1 LVAEEIRQNHTVMK
15 TKSAIDQVKEFTPRT
30 LKEIVHGR
38 AKTLRPLASL
48 KSEWLALSHP
58 RATSDKQRVMF
69 PAGFKVSSSHN
80 RNEDAP
86 VKQSRRRLGSRSPRT

>member
-1 LVAEEIRQNHTVMK
+1 LVAEEVRQNHTVMK
-15 TKSAIDQVKEFTPRT
+15 TKSAIDQVKEFTPRS

-38 AKTLRPLASL
+38 AKTLRLGASV
-48 KSEWLALSHP
+48 
-58 RATSDKQRVMF
+58 VML

-86 VKQSRRRLGSRSPRT
+86 IGRLRRRLGSRSPRN